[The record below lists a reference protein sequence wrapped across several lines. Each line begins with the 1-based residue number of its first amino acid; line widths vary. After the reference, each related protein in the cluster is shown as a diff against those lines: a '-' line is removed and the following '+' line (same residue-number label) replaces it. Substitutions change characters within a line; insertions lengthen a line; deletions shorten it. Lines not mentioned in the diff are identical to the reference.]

1 VYRIRIESN
10 RSKTGCLF
18 RLFGWVVGRVE
29 SLELDWDSGMPFA
42 AVVAVAKLQD
52 NIVGGM
58 EPVLLL
64 VGTACLGWG
73 VDLCCNRVAEEDLEA
88 LHRILAVE
96 LNGILVAELNGILVA
111 ELYGILA
118 AELYGILAVELYGIR
133 VAELCGILGDH
144 RVAVEEFALY
154 LEIEH
159 YLLSFHVFGGS

>member
-42 AVVAVAKLQD
+42 AVVVVAAAKLQD

-58 EPVLLL
+58 EPVPPLAD
-64 VGTACLGWG
+64 TAWLGWDG
-73 VDLCCNRVAEEDLEA
+73 YYNRAAEEDLEA
-88 LHRILAVE
+88 VELHEILAVE
-96 LNGILVAELNGILVA
+96 LYGILWAELYGILVAELNGILVA
-111 ELYGILA
+111 LD
-118 AELYGILAVELYGIR
+118 R
-133 VAELCGILGDH
+133 VPIDH
-144 RVAVEEFALY
+144 RVAVEEFALD
-154 LEIEH
+154 LAIEH